1 METDELNGVYYPLYI
16 KANEILKR
24 FVPSRIFEAEY
35 GWYNGHYSKDQSG
48 QYVMDYFPIPVVSV
62 KGFCDIEIG
71 LGQITVSTKLK
82 RKQVMSFSFDEF
94 NNIPFE
100 AYGVEDYLAD
110 YYSADLTFSQ
120 FRENVE
126 KSKEKE
132 IGFSFVFERDCD
144 SGMLFDYV
152 KLLRCRGFYY

>member
-35 GWYNGHYSKDQSG
+35 GWYNGHYSKNQSG

-71 LGQITVSTKLK
+71 IGQITVSTKL
-82 RKQVMSFSFDEF
+82 RVLISNCVNDRIRQEF
-94 NNIPFE
+94 PTTAFVII
-100 AYGVEDYLAD
+100 
-110 YYSADLTFSQ
+110 SIK
-120 FRENVE
+120 
-126 KSKEKE
+126 KSKSRLK
-132 IGFSFVFERDCD
+132 
-144 SGMLFDYV
+144 
-152 KLLRCRGFYY
+152 